1 MIRERGFHND
11 KVLIHENGEWVG
23 GCFSLCVDNFGDN
36 LNPNNQSMRLKKYIA
51 YLKSQLP

>member
-1 MIRERGFHND
+1 MIHERGFHND
-11 KVLIHENGEWVG
+11 KVLIHENGEWMG

-36 LNPNNQSMRLKKYIA
+36 LNPNNQSMRLKKSIA